1 MHYREPKNEETLG
14 LCSHGKNKKLKTW
27 SSVKVYSHEIIIFR
41 GLVERW
47 NFILQKF
54 FPLK

>member
-27 SSVKVYSHEIIIFR
+27 SSVKVYPHEIIIFR
-41 GLVERW
+41 GLVER
-47 NFILQKF
+47 
-54 FPLK
+54 